1 VAIFNKT
8 MRIPIVI
15 MEELLSRTEI
25 SGFDESGAVVGISE
39 HEIDIDSA
47 LRFDGVMLSRCGVL
61 VRNVTARLVCRQ
73 AGVRRRQ
80 SRARCCS
87 GRARDR
93 QRRAIAA

>member
-1 VAIFNKT
+1 MFEDDFESVDSFDPKDQHCLDVLLVCARCVTIFNKT

-47 LRFDGVMLSRCGVL
+47 LRFDGVMLSRCVACWCA
-61 VRNVTARLVCRQ
+61 T
-73 AGVRRRQ
+73 
-80 SRARCCS
+80 
-87 GRARDR
+87 
-93 QRRAIAA
+93 